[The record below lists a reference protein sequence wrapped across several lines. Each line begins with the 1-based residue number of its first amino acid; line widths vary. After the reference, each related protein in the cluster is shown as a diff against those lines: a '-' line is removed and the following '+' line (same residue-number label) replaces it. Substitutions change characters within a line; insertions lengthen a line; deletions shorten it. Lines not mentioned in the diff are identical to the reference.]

1 MKGFAPPA
9 MTNRRSQSQPQQ
21 PEPPDTEAIER
32 AVGEL
37 RRRLKQA
44 ASPREAEAAR
54 RSLGADVPVYGVKA
68 AETHRIGLELVRR
81 LRSAPPALSLD
92 IADALFTTGNLEEGL
107 VGAQVLGAMARHI
120 GGGDFA
126 RFDRWAGALTNA
138 QTADGLAM
146 SGIAKALAVKPSL
159 AAQLT
164 VWAKSPQP
172 WRRRAAV
179 SSFVPLVRE
188 GRFLTDALTVAEVV
202 MADAHEEVQR
212 GVGTL
217 LLEASRMQSARVV
230 EFLQTWKGKAPRLV
244 LQIAATKLA
253 PEDRSAVLGS

>member
-1 MKGFAPPA
+1 
-9 MTNRRSQSQPQQ
+9 MTNRRQQPPQQ
-21 PEPPDTEAIER
+21 PEPDTEAIER

-44 ASPREAEAAR
+44 ASPREAEGLR
-54 RSLGADVPVYGVKA
+54 RSLGADVPVYGLKA
-68 AETHRIGLELVRR
+68 ADSHRIGLELGRR
-81 LRSAPPALSLD
+81 LRSAPPALSMD

-107 VGAQVLGAMARHI
+107 VGAQLLGAMARHI

-126 RFDRWAGALTNA
+126 RFDKWAGALTNA

-146 SGIAKALAVKPSL
+146 SGIAKALAAKPSL
-159 AAQLT
+159 AAQLV
-164 VWAKSPQP
+164 VWAKSTTV

-179 SSFVPLVRE
+179 SSFIPLVRE

-202 MADAHEEVQR
+202 MTDAHEEVQR

-217 LLEASRMQSARVV
+217 LLEASRLQSSRVV

-253 PEDRSAVLGS
+253 PQDRSAVLGS

>member
-1 MKGFAPPA
+1 
-9 MTNRRSQSQPQQ
+9 MTNRRPPPQPQQ

-54 RSLGADVPVYGVKA
+54 RSLGSDVPVYGVKA

-126 RFDRWAGALTNA
+126 RFDKWAGALTNA

-230 EFLQTWKGKAPRLV
+230 EFLQTWKDKAPRLV

>member
-1 MKGFAPPA
+1 
-9 MTNRRSQSQPQQ
+9 MTNRRPQPQQ
-21 PEPPDTEAIER
+21 PAPDTEAIER

-44 ASPREAEAAR
+44 SSPREAEGAR
-54 RSLGADVPVYGVKA
+54 RSLGKDVPVYGVKA
-68 AETHRIGLELVRR
+68 ADAHRIGLELVRR
-81 LRSAPPALSLD
+81 LRSAPPVLSLD

-126 RFDRWAGALTNA
+126 RFDAWAGSLTNA

-146 SGIAKALAVKPSL
+146 SGVAKALAAKPSL
-159 AAQLT
+159 AAQLAE
-164 VWAKSPQP
+164 WAKSPLP

-179 SSFVPLVRE
+179 SSFIPLVRE
-188 GRFLTDALTVAEVV
+188 GRFLTDALTVAELV
-202 MADAHEEVQR
+202 MTDAHEDVQR

-217 LLEASRMQSARVV
+217 LLEASRLQSARVV

-253 PEDRSAVLGS
+253 TQDRSAVLGP